1 MKKNEFVPT
10 FKDLGKELARQVKR
24 EKGRAILIGVILI
37 GVAVGFGL
45 NGWLCVGIGVLG
57 ATGEVQAERILA

>member
-10 FKDLGKELARQVKR
+10 FKDLGTELVRQVKR
-24 EKGRAILIGVILI
+24 EKGRAILIGVVFI

-45 NGWLCVGIGVLG
+45 NGWLCVGVGMLG
-57 ATGEVQAERILA
+57 AIGEVQAEKILA